1 MEAAEEHVKAG
12 ELVEAGGKPGG
23 AAEQMA
29 GGAAEPMA
37 GGYHE
42 FLAKTEYGPLPQVH
56 PEAKASPRD
65 GGLRGIFL
73 TSWTD

>member
-1 MEAAEEHVKAG
+1 MEASGEHVKAREQVEPEGKPGEAAEEMG
-12 ELVEAGGKPGG
+12 
-23 AAEQMA
+23 
-29 GGAAEPMA
+29 

-42 FLAKTEYGPLPQVH
+42 FLAKTEHGPLPQVH

-73 TSWTD
+73 TPGTV